1 MKRLELSLLCGFTAM
16 LLCFLLSPE
25 NANAWWTSAFEPLC
39 DGILSAEGTGE
50 EIILRSKIAELLRA
64 LF

>member
-1 MKRLELSLLCGFTAM
+1 MKRLEFSLLFGLAAM
-16 LLCFLLSPE
+16 LLFFFLSPTQ
-25 NANAWWTSAFEPLC
+25 ADAWWTVAFEPLC

-50 EIILRSKIAELLRA
+50 ALILRSKLAELCRA

>member
-1 MKRLELSLLCGFTAM
+1 MKRLELSLLFGFTVM
-16 LLCFLLSPE
+16 LLHFFFAPTQ
-25 NANAWWTSAFEPLC
+25 ADAWWTSAFEPLC